1 MERTEITL
9 SKICKNIH
17 DRGGKA
23 KVCICGFGSVA
34 QYLFDYLLT
43 MPGNPDIV
51 ICTRNTEKASQF
63 VNCLTRASVIRT
75 GDINKVSLRS
85 CNFDNIDELSN
96 ILSEE
101 KPDIVVNASRY
112 VSGLKY
118 GSISWNCCRAY
129 GYWLP
134 LSMYYTKK
142 IGEAIIRSGIECAYI
157 NTSYPDATN
166 PWFKHATK
174 FNMPI
179 FGAGNINHIVARYK
193 VAFIDLWNQAYPNN
207 KLEVSDIDVAMVA
220 SHFHDVLIGK
230 NGTDKDSDSPFEG
243 PEILVN
249 VSLKN
254 EDNQMLEEELKSFAY
269 NFHQEILRNCAI
281 AFPSDKTRNMMVA
294 SSAFEIIDTI
304 IYGGSIYK
312 EIKNDNSIYRLLN
325 IPGALGTCGGLP
337 VLVNLSGS
345 CEAMLAKPSLFGV
358 DLPTMLAINRQSL
371 FQDGLD
377 LSLIDK
383 GIVRF
388 VNPKKLNKLESLLDF
403 HWPTVVKYE
412 EVEDLASLIAQYIDV
427 YQETRKS

>member
-1 MERTEITL
+1 MERTEVTL

-17 DRGGKA
+17 DRGSKA

-43 MPGNPDIV
+43 MPSNPDIV
-51 ICTRNTEKASQF
+51 ICTRNTEKALPF

-85 CNFDNIDELSN
+85 CDFENVDELSN

-101 KPDIVVNASRY
+101 KPDIVVNTSRY

-193 VAFIDLWNQAYPNN
+193 VAFIDLWNKSHQD
-207 KLEVSDIDVAMVA
+207 KQLEVSSIDVAMVA

-230 NGTDKDSDSPFEG
+230 NGTDKDIDSTFKG

-249 VSLKN
+249 ISLKN
-254 EDNQMLEEELKSFAY
+254 GDDPIFEKELTTFAH
-269 NFHQEILRNCAI
+269 NNHSDILKNCAI

-294 SSAFEIIDTI
+294 SSAFELIDTI

-312 EIKNDNSIYRLLN
+312 ELNHDNSVYRLLN
-325 IPGALGTCGGLP
+325 VPGALGTCGGMP
-337 VLVNLSGS
+337 VLINLSGS

-358 DLPTMLAINRQSL
+358 DLPTMLAINKNSL

-377 LSLIDK
+377 LSTIDK

-388 VNPKKLNKLESLLDF
+388 VNTKKLSKLENLLDF
-403 HWPTVVKYE
+403 HWPSAVSYE
-412 EVEDLASLIAQYIDV
+412 KVEDLASLIAQYIYL
-427 YQETRKS
+427 YQENHKQ